1 MQIRNKQTP
10 QIDSKESVSGRVEL
24 VMRQAAIWIMMVAAL
39 TVEAVATPTVAAST
53 VSSVSSI
60 APTVSSPSPTEP
72 NSYQN
77 PRLLAVSVPLTA
89 YQSFDSSN
97 GLSDLAEVPIRLPG
111 RTRRTTD
118 SDSRPPAVQRPLE
131 EETFQYR
138 LIVVGSSDFLL
149 RQVRQIVPDAF
160 RTRVDGWQVI
170 QAGLFVER
178 AEAEAVRQK
187 LDRLDAETRLLD
199 VDPITTVG
207 RSSPA
212 QSTSRSTT
220 RSTSSTPTNSS
231 RADFQYRLIVQGSS
245 DSLLQQVR
253 RIIPDAFRTTI
264 FGQRVIQA
272 GLFIERQEAEAIEQ
286 ALDSIRTEKRIL
298 DINDGIAQRSAPQS
312 LPRIQSGKVVVVV
325 DPGHGGR
332 DPGAV
337 GIGGLHEADIVLDIA
352 TQVAALIESEGLQA
366 VLTRSDDREV
376 DLAPRVDV
384 SDAVNAD
391 LFVSIHA
398 NAISMSRPDVN
409 GIETYYYYSTAAA
422 RLAETIHNSLLNST
436 GMNDRG
442 VRQARFYVLTETSM
456 PAVLVEV
463 GFVTGREDAVRLGS
477 AAARSQI
484 AAAIADGIL
493 RYVQQR
499 L

>member
-1 MQIRNKQTP
+1 MQIRNKQTLP
-10 QIDSKESVSGRVEL
+10 IDTKGSVSGRIEL
-24 VMRQAAIWIMMVAAL
+24 TMRHAAIWVMMVAAM
-39 TVEAVATPTVAAST
+39 TVEAVTASVGQAAIPVPAST
-53 VSSVSSI
+53 
-60 APTVSSPSPTEP
+60 APDIEQ
-72 NSYQN
+72 NS
-77 PRLLAVSVPLTA
+77 RFRAVSVLP
-89 YQSFDSSN
+89 
-97 GLSDLAEVPIRLPG
+97 SDEQPRLAEVPLLLPA
-111 RTRRTTD
+111 RNRRD
-118 SDSRPPAVQRPLE
+118 RSADEDNRPSAVQRPSE
-131 EETFQYR
+131 GETFQYR

-149 RQVRQIVPDAF
+149 RQVRQVVPDAF
-160 RTRVDGWQVI
+160 RTRVDGRQVI

-178 AEAEAVRQK
+178 QEAEDVREK
-187 LDRLDAETRLLD
+187 LERIDAETRLLD
-199 VDPITTVG
+199 IEETPVVG
-207 RSSPA
+207 RS
-212 QSTSRSTT
+212 TLVRSTA
-220 RSTSSTPTNSS
+220 SSTNSN
-231 RADFQYRLIVQGSS
+231 RTGFQYRLIVQGSS

-272 GLFIERQEAEAIEQ
+272 GLFVERQEAEVVEQ
-286 ALDSIRTEKRIL
+286 ALAQIRTEKRIL
-298 DINDGIAQRSAPQS
+298 GINDGIAQRSTTSPS
-312 LPRIQSGKVVVVV
+312 LPRIQNGKVVVVI

-337 GIGGLHEADIVLDIA
+337 GIGGIHEADIVLDIA
-352 TQVAALIESEGLQA
+352 TQVASLIENEGLQA

-376 DLAPRVDV
+376 DLGPRVDL

-409 GIETYYYYSTAAA
+409 GIETYYYYSSAAA
-422 RLAETIHNSLLNST
+422 SLAETIHNSLLNFTS
-436 GMNDRG
+436 MNDRG

-463 GFVTGREDAVRLGS
+463 GFVTGREDAVRLSS
-477 AAARSQI
+477 AASRSQI
-484 AAAIADGIL
+484 AEAIANGIL